1 MDEIK
6 SALTTL
12 TGAVNR
18 LHEQTKMLEG
28 RLARIEQGNDV
39 VELRKRLDL
48 LERSEPDVVEEN
60 PPVLQVPRNEEDL
73 KMISKLPD
81 SVKELRTFDGNPLQ
95 YVSWVHSVE
104 MVLKDFD
111 IVKENHY
118 IAPFYKA

>member
-1 MDEIK
+1 M
-6 SALTTL
+6 